1 MISENFLDRDYQ
13 RDLELIKKRN
23 GRIMEDLTYN
33 HKISYDYK
41 NNKFKKERD
50 GYRIDNMRE
59 DYLSLRNKEISR
71 DKYILN
77 KLNLYYEGYKFYENP
92 LRYSRLIS
100 LSLRINEF
108 YKDLSLYKFL
118 NKIDLLFKFGNIDKI
133 IDIKD
138 YLK

>member
-1 MISENFLDRDYQ
+1 MILQEFKNEDLKE
-13 RDLELIKKRN
+13 LELIKKRN

-41 NNKFKKERD
+41 NNKYKKERD
-50 GYRIDNMRE
+50 GYRLDNMRE
-59 DYLSLRNKEISR
+59 DYISLRNKEISR

-77 KLNLYYEGYKFYENP
+77 KLNIYYIKYRFDKNP
-92 LRYSRLIS
+92 LRYSKLIS
-100 LSLRINEF
+100 LSLRINQF

-133 IDIKD
+133 INIED